1 MRMSFGSVEN
11 KSKYFWASRRGRRGI
26 HGARINIVGG
36 DGRIVR
42 RCKKYYF
49 RIFLKTLYL

>member
-1 MRMSFGSVEN
+1 MGMSFGSVEN